1 MNKEEEDI
9 FLVEV
14 DDIDD
19 DIITNIQV
27 IEEEDDN

>member
-27 IEEEDDN
+27 IEEENDN

>member
-19 DIITNIQV
+19 DIITNIQI